1 MKGKGRI
8 AAARAI
14 LAYTL
19 KVFPNCRAAYLEQ
32 SHGIGCVAFVLGNFV
47 IFDIDGRE
55 SREALLHCIVDHC
68 PQADVLWGKEEMGRW

>member
-1 MKGKGRI
+1 MKARIAMEIEEEDRYSWADEVGSMKGKGRI

-32 SHGIGCVAFVLGNFV
+32 SHGTGCVAFVL
-47 IFDIDGRE
+47 
-55 SREALLHCIVDHC
+55 
-68 PQADVLWGKEEMGRW
+68 